1 MEYLPRFRVAAWRRR
16 RLTDMAARAP
26 DITIPETITPHGPV
40 HARTSWELF
49 WAKFVQDR
57 VALGGMIFIIVLVA
71 LAIFAPLIALLVGH
85 SPNQLFGTML
95 TPLGLPKGPNA
106 SFWFGADQAGR
117 DVFVRTL
124 YGARTSL
131 TVSVVGTGAATA
143 LGTITGAVAGYF
155 GGWLDTVISRFVD
168 VLLSLPLLLFAIGL
182 ASVCSVSTRGCFGG
196 VLQPGLPLVMAIIAL
211 FTWPYMAR
219 IVRGQVLALKERD
232 FTEAARAL
240 GARDSRIMFIDLL
253 PNMTAPIIVYATLT
267 LPTNILFEA
276 SLSFLGVGVPQS
288 TPSWGR
294 MLSDATSGSLFTYAW
309 WMMLYPGLFLLLTTL
324 AFNLVGD
331 GLRDALLP
339 ETR

>member
-1 MEYLPRFRVAAWRRR
+1 
-16 RLTDMAARAP
+16 MAQRAP
-26 DITIPETITPHGPV
+26 DIIILETVTPPELV
-40 HARTSWELF
+40 RARSSSELF
-49 WAKFVQDR
+49 WARFVRDR
-57 VALGGMIFIIVLVA
+57 TAVAGMVFIIVLVV
-71 LAIFAPLIALLVGH
+71 LAIFAPLIARLVGH
-85 SPNQLFGTML
+85 SPNQLFGSML

-106 SFWFGADQAGR
+106 RFWFGADQAGR

-131 TVSVVGTGAATA
+131 TVSVVGTGAATV
-143 LGTITGAVAGYF
+143 LGTITGSIAGYY
-155 GGWLDTVISRFVD
+155 GGWLDTAISRFID
-168 VLLSLPLLLFAIGL
+168 IILSLPLLLFAIGL
-182 ASVCSVSTRGCFGG
+182 SSVCSVSTRGCLGG
-196 VLQPGLPLVMAIIAL
+196 TLKPGLSLVMAIIAV

-219 IVRGQVLALKERD
+219 IVRGQVIALKQRD

-240 GARDSRIMFIDLL
+240 GASDRRIMFIELL
-253 PNMTAPIIVYATLT
+253 PNLVAPIVVYATLT

-276 SLSFLGVGVPQS
+276 SLSYLGVGVPQS

-309 WMMLYPGLFLLLTTL
+309 WMMLYPGLFLLLATL

-339 ETR
+339 ESR

>member
-1 MEYLPRFRVAAWRRR
+1 V
-16 RLTDMAARAP
+16 AARAP
-26 DITIPETITPHGPV
+26 DIAIPETVTPQEP
-40 HARTSWELF
+40 ARGRSSWELF
-49 WAKFVQDR
+49 WARFVHDR
-57 VALGGMIFIIVLVA
+57 AALGGMVFIIVLLA
-71 LAIFAPLIALLVGH
+71 LAIFAPLIARLVGH
-85 SPNQLFGTML
+85 SPNQLFGSML
-95 TPLGLPKGPNA
+95 TPLGLPKGPNS

-131 TVSVVGTGAATA
+131 TVSVVGTGAATV
-143 LGTITGAVAGYF
+143 LGTITGTVAGYY

-182 ASVCSVSTRGCFGG
+182 ASVCSVSTMGCLGG
-196 VLQPGLPLVMAIIAL
+196 VLQPGLSLVMAIIAL

-219 IVRGQVLALKERD
+219 IVRGQVIALKQRD
-232 FTEAARAL
+232 FAEAARAL

-253 PNMTAPIIVYATLT
+253 PNMIAPIIVYATLT
-267 LPTNILFEA
+267 LPANILFEA
-276 SLSFLGVGVPQS
+276 SLSYLGVGVPQS

-294 MLSDATSGSLFTYAW
+294 MLSDATAGSLFTYAW

-331 GLRDALLP
+331 GLRDAFLP

>member
-1 MEYLPRFRVAAWRRR
+1 
-16 RLTDMAARAP
+16 MAQRAP
-26 DITIPETITPHGPV
+26 DIIILETVTPPELV
-40 HARTSWELF
+40 RARSSSELF
-49 WAKFVQDR
+49 WARFVRDR
-57 VALGGMIFIIVLVA
+57 TAVAGMVFIIVLVV
-71 LAIFAPLIALLVGH
+71 LAIFAPLIASLVGH
-85 SPNQLFGTML
+85 SPNQLFGSML

-106 SFWFGADQAGR
+106 RFWFGADQAGR

-131 TVSVVGTGAATA
+131 TVSVVGTGAATV
-143 LGTITGAVAGYF
+143 LGTITGSIAGYY
-155 GGWLDTVISRFVD
+155 GGWLDTAISRFID
-168 VLLSLPLLLFAIGL
+168 IILSLPLLLFAIGL
-182 ASVCSVSTRGCFGG
+182 SSVCSVSTRGCLGG
-196 VLQPGLPLVMAIIAL
+196 TLKPGLSLVMAIIAV

-219 IVRGQVLALKERD
+219 IVRGQVIALKQRD

-240 GARDSRIMFIDLL
+240 GASDRRIMFIELL
-253 PNMTAPIIVYATLT
+253 PNLVAPIVVYATLT

-276 SLSFLGVGVPQS
+276 SLSYLGVGVPQS

-309 WMMLYPGLFLLLTTL
+309 WMMLYPGLFLLLATL

-339 ETR
+339 ESR